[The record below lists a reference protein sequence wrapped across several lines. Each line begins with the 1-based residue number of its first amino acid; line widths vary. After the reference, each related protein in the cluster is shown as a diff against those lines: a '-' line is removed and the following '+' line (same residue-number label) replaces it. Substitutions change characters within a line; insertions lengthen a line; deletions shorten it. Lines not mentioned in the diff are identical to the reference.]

1 MTKMWS
7 ALCAL
12 FVLSAFVLR
21 SLFEDAGV
29 DFTPGHWVGLIVW
42 LLWTFFGAAVVWTF
56 LSERE
61 PRAAGVSAV
70 VFGAGSAVLAGLI
83 LIIVRVA
90 LA

>member
-7 ALCAL
+7 VLCAL
-12 FVLSAFVLR
+12 FVLSAFVLH

-70 VFGAGSAVLAGLI
+70 VFGAGSAVLGGLI
-83 LIIVRVA
+83 LIIVRIA